1 MNINKLNIEVKTA
14 NQGVSSAG
22 KLTPLEFNALV
33 DKVNE
38 MIVTMNKKVYIT
50 QDEYDALVESDSLV
64 DDVEYNIF
72 EE

>member
-1 MNINKLNIEVKTA
+1 MSISKLNIEVKTA
-14 NQGVSSAG
+14 NQGTSSAG
-22 KLTPLEFNALV
+22 KLTALEFNKLV

-38 MIVTMNKKVYIT
+38 MIAEMNKTVYIT
-50 QDEYDALVESDSLV
+50 QDEYDALVAGNALV